1 MKYLVNKIE
10 KFLIGKITLQPFYEN
25 LHRISIWGMNYM
37 QSQDIHETGEIG
49 AMRFA
54 HSKKPNGTVV
64 MFDVGANKGQFVSEI
79 TKIFKKNLN

>member
-1 MKYLVNKIE
+1 M
-10 KFLIGKITLQPFYEN
+10 
-25 LHRISIWGMNYM
+25 SYM

-64 MFDVGANKGQFVSEI
+64 MFDVGANKGQFASEI
-79 TKIFKKNLN
+79 TKIFKKYLKLFSFEPPSKTLRIKSSM